1 MINKLISP
9 FFKHNKCFIVAYD
22 HGSNKNPDI
31 FKYQSQNPKY
41 IFELAKNI
49 QATGIIL
56 NKGIAEIYSKLN
68 YTIPL
73 IIKLDA
79 KPETTQ
85 KPNLICSVKYAK
97 KLNAKAIGYTIYF
110 GSSYEAE
117 QIKIFSEIVEE
128 AHLLNM
134 GVILWAYTVD
144 TNWKHISDINK
155 LSFAIRQAYEL
166 GADLIKISLLENLSK
181 LNFLKSLVPNLPIAI
196 RGGEIID
203 NDKLFD
209 QTKELIKQNADGLI
223 IGRNLWQKENAIE
236 IGKTLN
242 SIIFKTNNNE

>member
-134 GVILWAYTVD
+134 GVIL
-144 TNWKHISDINK
+144 
-155 LSFAIRQAYEL
+155 
-166 GADLIKISLLENLSK
+166 
-181 LNFLKSLVPNLPIAI
+181 
-196 RGGEIID
+196 
-203 NDKLFD
+203 
-209 QTKELIKQNADGLI
+209 
-223 IGRNLWQKENAIE
+223 
-236 IGKTLN
+236 
-242 SIIFKTNNNE
+242 